1 LRGWPV
7 RRQGGAKALK
17 FVELDEDLCSGLE
30 SLKVAALDGAVDALQ
45 REAEHVGRFRAGED
59 KPRAIRVS
67 PLEPLGAGKGL
78 AGAKVLRKSRLGP
91 VPRSVGFDLLRGR
104 AASDARAAEGVKR
117 RGTVIN
123 KISLGQEPRAPRDLA
138 NQSPPPWPAR
148 FGHRFE
154 ALGEALEGGDRL
166 GGLGRLVGR
175 ADLERGAGQLTR
187 SSSSS
192 RRHAM
197 ANLLM
202 ASILGLSMR
211 RRFSSSV

>member
-1 LRGWPV
+1 MRKDRGWPKCLRGWPV

-17 FVELDEDLCSGLE
+17 FVERDEDMCSGPE
-30 SLKVAALDGAVDALQ
+30 SLKVAALDGAVDALH

-78 AGAKVLRKSRLGP
+78 AGAKVLRKSRLAPSPGP
-91 VPRSVGFDLLRGR
+91 ALGFDLLQGR

-138 NQSPPPWPAR
+138 NQSPPPWPLGL
-148 FGHRFE
+148 GHGLEPLRQ
-154 ALGEALEGGDRL
+154 ALEGGDSP
-166 GGLGRLVGR
+166 GRSW
-175 ADLERGAGQLTR
+175 RGHG
-187 SSSSS
+187 
-192 RRHAM
+192 
-197 ANLLM
+197 
-202 ASILGLSMR
+202 
-211 RRFSSSV
+211 

>member
-1 LRGWPV
+1 MRKEGWPV

-30 SLKVAALDGAVDALQ
+30 SLKVAALDGAVDALH

-67 PLEPLGAGKGL
+67 PLEWPLEVRKGL
-78 AGAKVLRKSRLGP
+78 AGAKVLRKSRLAPSPGP
-91 VPRSVGFDLLRGR
+91 ALGFDLLRGR

-154 ALGEALEGGDRL
+154 ALGEALEGRDRPVGAGALVADVGHGCVRPRL
-166 GGLGRLVGR
+166 GAGELRGQARLALACGCK
-175 ADLERGAGQLTR
+175 
-187 SSSSS
+187 
-192 RRHAM
+192 
-197 ANLLM
+197 LL
-202 ASILGLSMR
+202 A
-211 RRFSSSV
+211 

>member
-1 LRGWPV
+1 MRKDRGWPQCLRGWPV

-17 FVELDEDLCSGLE
+17 FVERDEDLCSGPE
-30 SLKVAALDGAVDALQ
+30 SLKVAAPDGAVDALH
-45 REAEHVGRFRAGED
+45 REAEYVGRFRAGEH

-67 PLEPLGAGKGL
+67 PLEWPLGARASGGEGFEKIPP
-78 AGAKVLRKSRLGP
+78 RRRPP
-91 VPRSVGFDLLRGR
+91 VRRFTSGR

-154 ALGEALEGGDRL
+154 ALGARRMKRGQAALRP
-166 GGLGRLVGR
+166 R
-175 ADLERGAGQLTR
+175 ATR
-187 SSSSS
+187 
-192 RRHAM
+192 A
-197 ANLLM
+197 AY
-202 ASILGLSMR
+202 
-211 RRFSSSV
+211 